1 MSARFR
7 HTFRVRPWRV
17 TYSHGV
23 AELTP
28 QQLAEL
34 VPCADGDVA
43 RLQALGLLTPD
54 EHGLY
59 PSSDVHVV
67 RLMGAF
73 EEAGISLEAVAQ
85 GVAAGEFS
93 FPMGMF
99 MPEPFPRLQT
109 YEELA
114 TRIGR
119 APELLRRLSR
129 ELGLPPAADDR
140 VRAEDAQV
148 LSLIV
153 TKLDLADDEQLSRF
167 ARLYGGSMQ
176 RLVSSGLQ
184 FFDVAVRQRVDETF
198 DLPYAE
204 RDVMTYERA
213 AGFTELATATVPWL
227 QRRHRERAVL
237 DYIVSVTEEYMEESG
252 LMPPSPKQPP
262 AIAFLDL
269 AGYTALAEERGDEAA
284 AEVASVLAGIVQETA
299 LTHGGQP
306 VKWLGDGVMF
316 HFSDPGKAIVS
327 GLDLVEQAVSAT
339 SVPARIG
346 INAGAVIA
354 QEGDYFGRTV
364 NVASRIA
371 DYAKPHEVLVSEAAR
386 RSADVSEVEIE
397 FELVGDVMLKG
408 VSKAV
413 RVHRVTRAAG

>member
-1 MSARFR
+1 
-7 HTFRVRPWRV
+7 
-17 TYSHGV
+17 V

-28 QQLAEL
+28 HQLAEL

-54 EHGLY
+54 ERGLFL
-59 PSSDVHVV
+59 SSDVHVV

-93 FPMGMF
+93 FPMGLF
-99 MPEPFPRLQT
+99 LPEPAPRLET
-109 YEELA
+109 FEELA
-114 TRIGR
+114 ARLGR
-119 APELLRRLSR
+119 TPELLRRLSR
-129 ELGLPPAADDR
+129 ELGLPPAEDDR
-140 VRAEDAQV
+140 VRDEDAEV
-148 LSLIV
+148 LSLLV

-167 ARLYGGSMQ
+167 ARLYGGTVQ

-184 FFDVAVRQRVDETF
+184 FFDVAVRQRVDEMF

-213 AGFTELATATVPWL
+213 AGFTELATTTVPWL

-252 LMPPSPKQPP
+252 LMPASPKQPP

-269 AGYTALAEERGDEAA
+269 AGYTALAEEQGDEAA

-371 DYAKPHEVLVSEAAR
+371 DYAKPHEVLVSEEAR
-386 RSADVSEVEIE
+386 RSADVSEVE

-413 RVHRVTRAAG
+413 RLHRVTRAAA

>member
-1 MSARFR
+1 M
-7 HTFRVRPWRV
+7 
-17 TYSHGV
+17 
-23 AELTP
+23 AELTS

-34 VPCADGDVA
+34 VPCADGDVD

-54 EHGLY
+54 EHGLF

-85 GVAAGEFS
+85 GVATGEFS
-93 FPMGMF
+93 FPVGLF
-99 MPEPFPRLQT
+99 LPEPAPRVET
-109 YEELA
+109 FEELGA
-114 TRIGR
+114 RLDQ
-119 APELLRRLSR
+119 PPDLLRRLSR

-140 VRAEDAQV
+140 VRVEDADV
-148 LSLIV
+148 LSLLV
-153 TKLDLADDEQLSRF
+153 TTLDLADDDEFSRI
-167 ARLYGGSMQ
+167 ARLYGASVQ
-176 RLVSSGLQ
+176 RLVGAGLQ
-184 FFDVAVRQRVDETF
+184 FFDVAVRQHIEELE
-198 DLPYAE
+198 LPYAE
-204 RDVMTYERA
+204 RDRMVYERA
-213 AGFTELATATVPWL
+213 AGFTQLVSTLVPWL
-227 QRRHRERAVL
+227 QRRHREHAVYE
-237 DYIVSVTEEYMEESG
+237 YIIGVTEEFMDKSG
-252 LMPPSPKQPP
+252 LAPAPQRQPP

-269 AGYTALAEERGDEAA
+269 TGYTALAEERGDEAA
-284 AEVASVLAGIVQETA
+284 AEVASELAGMVQETA
-299 LTHGGQP
+299 MTHGGRA

-371 DYAKPHEVLVSEAAR
+371 DYAKPHEVLVSEEAMR
-386 RSADVSEVEIE
+386 TADVSEVE

-413 RVHRVTRAAG
+413 RLHRVTRAAG